1 MLNPLR
7 VSKERITFFTL
18 VLTGL
23 FLISVGTPLA
33 SSSITYVNTNTT
45 VYPHFT
51 LGAPLIALG
60 FIMLLVGLKSQEITM
75 RKAQVIIGLS
85 GQALVGIVI
94 LGMPLV
100 PCTYSLPYSYPVILG
115 TIGIALSSVSIIM
128 ISSYDK
134 KQNLLNP
141 K

>member
-1 MLNPLR
+1 MLNPFR

-18 VLTGL
+18 VLTGF

-51 LGAPLIALG
+51 LSAPLIALG
-60 FIMLLVGLKSQEITM
+60 FIMLLVGLKSQEIT
-75 RKAQVIIGLS
+75 RRQAQVIIGLS
-85 GQALVGIVI
+85 DQALLGIVI
-94 LGMPLV
+94 FGMPLI
-100 PCTYSLPYSYPVILG
+100 PSTYSLPYSYPVMLGIL
-115 TIGIALSSVSIIM
+115 GIALSSVSIIM
-128 ISSYDK
+128 ISSYYK